1 MKKLFALFLF
11 LSLAASALAQTNP
24 VDELVRSFMRS
35 THTPGVSVAVM
46 RNGKVESVSSYGI
59 ANSEYQITVSPET
72 SFQMASGSKI
82 FTSAL
87 LFRLL
92 EQKKI
97 ALDDPLAKYV
107 ADAPPAWSAI
117 TIRDLAAHISGLAAP
132 DVDSN
137 ITSSEAV
144 VKLAVKVAPEAKP
157 GERANYG
164 DFDYPILQYILE
176 KVAGKTYAQL
186 MQEEIFQPL
195 GFHCTMYDD
204 AEQHGPQRMSKIVPN
219 RAEYYRW
226 MKTDTDTF
234 NQKREF
240 LYTKWA
246 YAAGGA
252 YACASDIATFFAA
265 IDSGKLF
272 SRESLNSARTPPR
285 LADGT
290 HSSFGLG
297 WVVGHYRG
305 HAWMG
310 HSGGPA
316 FSDMMYFPEDHLAI
330 VVLTNQQ
337 KLYPQLASLI
347 ADQLLPNPV
356 DSASDN
362 LPDDAPALTA
372 KARQLLEG
380 MATGNINPT
389 LLTPTQRGDY
399 LEDLKD
405 FAPGWLGPLQPISRM
420 TLVSDK
426 SAGQTRTRRYRIF
439 FGAHPQPVVFE
450 YDQKG
455 QIQSIDP
462 RTD

>member
-1 MKKLFALFLF
+1 MKKPCALFLF
-11 LSLAASALAQTNP
+11 LSLAASALAQTNQ
-24 VDELVRSFMRS
+24 VDELVRSFMRK
-35 THTPGVSVAVM
+35 THTPGVSVAIM
-46 RNGKVESVSSYGI
+46 RNGKVASVSSWGV
-59 ANSEYQITVSPET
+59 ANSEYGIPVTAET
-72 SFQMASGSKI
+72 SFQMASGGKL

-87 LFRLL
+87 LFHLI

-97 ALDDPLAKYV
+97 ALDDPLSKYV

-132 DVDSN
+132 EVDSN

-144 VKLAVKVAPEAKP
+144 LKLALKVPPDAKP

-176 KVAGKTYAQL
+176 KVAGKPYAQI

-226 MKTDTDTF
+226 MQMQPNAF

-252 YACASDIATFFAA
+252 YSCARDIATFFAA

-272 SRESLNSARTPPR
+272 SRESLASARTPPR
-285 LADGT
+285 LSDGT
-290 HSSFGLG
+290 TSTFGLG
-297 WVVGHYRG
+297 WVVGNYRG

-337 KLYPQLASLI
+337 KLYPQLAHLI

-356 DSASDN
+356 DSAADN

-372 KARQLLEG
+372 KAPQLLEG
-380 MATGNINPT
+380 MATGNIDPT
-389 LLTPTQRGDY
+389 LLAPSQRGDY

-405 FAPGWLGPLQPISRM
+405 FAPGWLGPLGPITRIA
-420 TLVSDK
+420 LVSDK
-426 SAGQTRTRRYRIF
+426 STAQTRTRRYRIF
-439 FGAHPQPVVFE
+439 FGSHPQPVVFE
-450 YDQKG
+450 YDPQG

-462 RTD
+462 ESD

>member
-24 VDELVRSFMRS
+24 VDELVRSFMS
-35 THTPGVSVAVM
+35 TTHTPGVSVAVM

-137 ITSSEAV
+137 ITSSEAI

-176 KVAGKTYAQL
+176 KVCRQDLSAQI

-240 LYTKWA
+240 LA
-246 YAAGGA
+246 YEAGLRRRRRVRLRLL
-252 YACASDIATFFAA
+252 ATSPRSLPQS
-265 IDSGKLF
+265 IPGKLF

-347 ADQLLPNPV
+347 ADLLLPNP
-356 DSASDN
+356 AG
-362 LPDDAPALTA
+362 LG
-372 KARQLLEG
+372 KRQFARRRSRAHRESPSTSRG
-380 MATGNINPT
+380 HGNGDIN
-389 LLTPTQRGDY
+389 
-399 LEDLKD
+399 
-405 FAPGWLGPLQPISRM
+405 QPNAAHSH
-420 TLVSDK
+420 
-426 SAGQTRTRRYRIF
+426 ATRRLSRRPERF
-439 FGAHPQPVVFE
+439 RPRMAGPAPTNQPH
-450 YDQKG
+450 
-455 QIQSIDP
+455 DP
-462 RTD
+462 GKR

>member
-1 MKKLFALFLF
+1 MKKSPALFLF
-11 LSLAASALAQTNP
+11 LSLAASALAQTNR
-24 VDELVRSFMRS
+24 VDELVRSFMS
-35 THTPGVSVAVM
+35 KTHTPGVSVAIM
-46 RNGKVESVSSYGI
+46 RNGKVDSVSSWGI
-59 ANSEYQITVSPET
+59 ANSEYGIPVTAET
-72 SFQMASGSKI
+72 SFQMASGSKV

-87 LFRLL
+87 LFRLM
-92 EQKKI
+92 EEKKLS
-97 ALDDPLAKYV
+97 LDDPLSKYV
-107 ADAPPAWSAI
+107 TDAPPAWSAI

-144 VKLAVKVAPEAKP
+144 VKLAMKVPPEAKP

-164 DFDYPILQYILE
+164 DFDYPVLQYILE
-176 KVAGKTYAQL
+176 KVAGKDYAQI

-195 GFHCTMYDD
+195 GFHCTVYDD
-204 AEQHGPQRMSKIVPN
+204 AEQHGPQRMSKIVPK

-226 MKTDTDTF
+226 MQTETGTF

-252 YACASDIATFFAA
+252 YSCASDIASFFAA

-272 SRESLNSARTPPR
+272 SRESLTAARTPLR
-285 LADGT
+285 LSDGT
-290 HSSFGLG
+290 ISTFGLG
-297 WVVGHYRG
+297 WVVGNYRG

-316 FSDMMYFPEDHLAI
+316 FSDMKYFPQDHMAI

-356 DSASDN
+356 DTAADN
-362 LPDDAPALTA
+362 LHDDAPALTA

-380 MATGNINPT
+380 MATRNIDPT
-389 LLTPTQRGDY
+389 LLTPSQRGDY
-399 LEDLKD
+399 LDDLKD
-405 FAPGWLGPLQPISRM
+405 FAPGWLGPLQPISRIV
-420 TLVSDK
+420 LVSDK
-426 SAGQTRTRRYRIF
+426 STPRNRTRRYRIF
-439 FGAHPQPVVFE
+439 FGTHPQPVVFE
-450 YDQKG
+450 YDPQG
-455 QIQSIDP
+455 QILSIDP
-462 RTD
+462 RSD